1 LLQVFDQL
9 ILETRALYFVGSVD
23 GTLAVLVSDVL
34 WRSSEEESSYWTTRL
49 QLADRFDSKMERRV
63 TIDVLNREL
72 PQLGP

>member
-1 LLQVFDQL
+1 MLQVFDQL

>member
-1 LLQVFDQL
+1 MLQVFNQL

-23 GTLAVLVSDVL
+23 GTLAVFVSDVL

-49 QLADRFDSKMERRV
+49 QLGDRFDSKMERRV

-72 PQLGP
+72 P

>member
-1 LLQVFDQL
+1 MLQVFDQL

-34 WRSSEEESSYWTTRL
+34 WRSSEEESSNWTTRL